1 MRIDTTVI
9 FHIPENTTQSKDDL
23 QKLIDKLISLFGYK
37 KLIAI
42 AGSRPL
48 SPSSDVADKLD
59 IISADDTNFADQWNS
74 ALSKIIT
81 DTFLYIDNRHTSVLP
96 ADSAIDIFQFAKE
109 RNDNAGMIY
118 GDYSIITDDEEQEVH
133 LLPHHP
139 GRLRDN
145 QDYGKVFYFDT
156 AAVKNIGG
164 MDANLNYN
172 HLYDLRLKLSEQTKL
187 IRVANKYSG
196 SLYTVYSGKD
206 KANVFDYLL
215 AGKDQQLEAENILT
229 DHLARTGAK
238 LNPGQGFKTAPKD
251 DANLVAS
258 VIIPVNNRPEF
269 IATAIDSV
277 QNQTVQNIEIIV
289 VVNGGKDDPTIPTVK
304 EYMSEGSKYNSNKPV
319 VRLLIT
325 DINNIGFC
333 LNYGAKNANG
343 KYYVQLDSDDRLK
356 ANAIESIVKVF
367 DSDPTVGMVIGSY
380 DVWEKK
386 DSGELVRMDE
396 IPVVT
401 HDEWTD
407 NNGRNNLLRI
417 NGAGAPRSIP
427 IALIKDIGWFGINDD
442 PYALNYGEDY
452 DMVLRISEQ
461 YNIGRIYDPIYE
473 VIRHSGGTDHAVN
486 QAVVD
491 RNDEAKDWMRLEALQ
506 RRQRMNNRL

>member
-1 MRIDTTVI
+1 MQVNTTVI
-9 FHIPENTTQSKDDL
+9 FHISEVETKSDDEL
-23 QKLIDKLISLFGYK
+23 QNLINKFNSIYHSSH
-37 KLIAI
+37 LIAI
-42 AGSRPL
+42 ADANPISL
-48 SPSSDVADKLD
+48 SAKFDEILT
-59 IISADDTNFADQWNS
+59 IISAKNATFPEQWNS
-74 ALSKIIT
+74 ALSKVHT
-81 DTFLYIDNRHTSVLP
+81 ETVLYIDNRHAPVIP
-96 ADSAIDIFQFAKE
+96 ADSVLNIFHLAKE

-118 GDYSIITDDEEQEVH
+118 GDYSINTDDEEQEIH

-145 QDYGKVFYFDT
+145 QDYGKMFYFDT
-156 AAVKNIGG
+156 AAVKKIGG
-164 MDANLNYN
+164 MDIDLAYN
-172 HLYDLRLKLSEQTKL
+172 HLYDLRLKLAEQTEL

-215 AGKDQQLEAENILT
+215 AGKEQQLEAENTLT
-229 DHLARTGAK
+229 NHLERIGAK
-238 LNPGQGFKTAPKD
+238 LYPNQGFKTAPKGD
-251 DANLVAS
+251 FSLTAS

-269 IATAIDSV
+269 IGTAIESV
-277 QNQTVQNIEIIV
+277 QNQSISEIEVLV
-289 VVNGGKDDPTIPTVK
+289 VVNGGKDDPTIPAVK
-304 EYMSEGSKYNSNKPV
+304 EYLSGGNKYDSNKPE

-333 LNYGAKNANG
+333 LNYGATNANG

-356 ANAIESIVKVF
+356 ANAVESIVKVF

-386 DSGELVRMDE
+386 GSGELVRMDE

-407 NNGRNNLLRI
+407 DNGRNNLLRI

-427 IALIKDIGWFGINDD
+427 IALIKSIGWFGINDD

-461 YNIGRIYDPIYE
+461 YKIGRIYSPIYE
-473 VIRHSGGTDHAVN
+473 VIRHSGGTDHAIN

-506 RRQRMNNRL
+506 RRQNA